1 VTVVDPSSQAG
12 TGTLLR
18 FALRRD
24 RIRLAVW
31 VAVGAALMAQQ
42 SLGSQ
47 AFYDTPE
54 ALAAYRASV
63 GSNAATIALSGPPV
77 GLGTVAGAVAF
88 EISFTLV
95 LVAALMAMTT
105 TIRHTRADE
114 EAGRTELVR
123 AARVG
128 RHAPLLAG
136 VGLAALGCAALA
148 VAIGAAGVA
157 TGLPAGGSFLLG
169 ASVGAAGLVFAAVA
183 AVAAQVSGSAR
194 AGYGIVL
201 AVFGVAFAVRAVGD
215 IRDNGLSWLSP
226 IGWAQATH
234 PFSDDRW
241 WPLLLCLAGAGVL
254 LTGARALLDRR
265 DLGSGVV
272 SPRPGA
278 ASASRTLGSPWGL
291 AGRLHRGALL
301 GWAVGLV
308 ALGAVYGSIAGSVQT
323 LLGNNPAAETFLPDL
338 STAGLVDA
346 YLGVTLGM
354 VVLITGAYA
363 VSAALRAR
371 SEEAAGRAEPVLAT
385 ATSRPAWLGSHAAV
399 ALLGSTAV
407 LLAAGVA
414 MGVSAA
420 AATGDAALTGRVLGA
435 TLAHLPDVWVFAA
448 VATLLVGVLPRAAA
462 AAAWGWVAY
471 VVVVTLFARSLDWPA
486 WVDDLSPL
494 SWTPA
499 GPGEP
504 WATGPAAALA
514 VVALAL
520 LVTGLAGFRRRD
532 LVPG

>member
-1 VTVVDPSSQAG
+1 LISS
-12 TGTLLR
+12 
-18 FALRRD
+18 LRR
-24 RIRLAVW
+24 
-31 VAVGAALMAQQ
+31 QQ
-42 SLGSQ
+42 RSW
-47 AFYDTPE
+47 
-54 ALAAYRASV
+54 SV
-63 GSNAATIALSGPPV
+63 
-77 GLGTVAGAVAF
+77 
-88 EISFTLV
+88 
-95 LVAALMAMTT
+95 
-105 TIRHTRADE
+105 H
-114 EAGRTELVR
+114 
-123 AARVG
+123 
-128 RHAPLLAG
+128 
-136 VGLAALGCAALA
+136 
-148 VAIGAAGVA
+148 
-157 TGLPAGGSFLLG
+157 
-169 ASVGAAGLVFAAVA
+169 
-183 AVAAQVSGSAR
+183 
-194 AGYGIVL
+194 
-201 AVFGVAFAVRAVGD
+201 
-215 IRDNGLSWLSP
+215 
-226 IGWAQATH
+226 
-234 PFSDDRW
+234 
-241 WPLLLCLAGAGVL
+241 LAGAGVL